1 MLLQIRQDLL
11 DEGIEFIQ
19 SCESSSFYSA
29 REIAQSRFI
38 SCDDS
43 GIVTIELPNGE
54 LTVVDSMDLE
64 YINE

>member
-1 MLLQIRQDLL
+1 MFLQIRQDLL
-11 DEGIEFIQ
+11 DDGIEFIQ
-19 SCESSSFYSA
+19 SCISSSFYSA
-29 REIAQSRFI
+29 REISQSRFI